1 MDHIGAAFASRTM
14 ICRIF
19 SVYLPLTELPGV
31 GRKTGKGLYAAGT
44 RTREDWSAELEALM
58 MPKASLAEGQR
69 RCMADLH
76 SDDGSAMKG
85 ATMLLTLEKLGLV
98 PSFSSPRVSNGNR
111 FPELQFRMAVIHEA
125 DTA

>member
-44 RTREDWSAELEALM
+44 RTREDIVAA
-58 MPKASLAEGQR
+58 
-69 RCMADLH
+69 
-76 SDDGSAMKG
+76 
-85 ATMLLTLEKLGLV
+85 TLERLSEVPGIGKARAGKLQAFCRL
-98 PSFSSPRVSNGNR
+98 
-111 FPELQFRMAVIHEA
+111 
-125 DTA
+125 